1 MKILQLCNKPPYPP
15 LEGGAIAM
23 NSITQGLIN
32 QGHQV
37 KVIAVNTYK
46 YHVTPDQIPEDYKKN
61 THLELV
67 DIDLRIK
74 PLKAFLNLFSGK
86 SYHVERFISEDFK
99 QKLINTLQTQEFDIV
114 QIETIFLMPYVPL
127 IRSLSKASIV
137 LRAHNIEHQ
146 IWQRLYRN
154 CTSPVKKLYLKH
166 LANTLQHFELDAIN
180 SADGII
186 TISKP
191 DLDFFQRSGCKV
203 PMTVISFGLNKEL
216 INSIHPQSP
225 SVPDSVLNIGY
236 IGSMNWIP
244 NIEGMK
250 WFFEKV
256 WDPNFRLNTKLHFH
270 LAGRNIPEDFK
281 DYAFSNVT
289 IHGEVPDANAFI
301 DDMDMIVVPLFSG
314 SGIRIKIIESMLHK
328 KPVISTTIGAE
339 GINCSDRHDIVIAD
353 TVQEFI
359 DAIALLS
366 ENSDLRNIIGNNA
379 YELIHLEHNQ
389 DLITPQLIEFY
400 QSLSGHE

>member
-23 NSITQGLIN
+23 NSITQGLIQ

-46 YHVTPDQIPEDYKKN
+46 YHVTPDQIPQDYKES
-61 THLELV
+61 TQLELV
-67 DIDLRIK
+67 DVDLRIK
-74 PLKAFLNLFSGK
+74 PMKAFINLFSGK

-99 QKLINTLQTQEFDIV
+99 QKLIETFQTQDFDIV

-154 CTSPVKKLYLKH
+154 CSSLVKKLYLKH
-166 LANTLQHFELDAIN
+166 LANTLQHFELNVIN

-191 DLDFFQRSGCKV
+191 DLDFFLRSGCKT
-203 PMTVISFGLNKEL
+203 PITVISFGLDKEL
-216 INSIHPQSP
+216 INSIHPQSTAISDP
-225 SVPDSVLNIGY
+225 ILNIGY

-256 WDPNFRLNTKLHFH
+256 WEPNFRLNQKLHFH
-270 LAGRNIPEDFK
+270 LAGRKIPEDFNG
-281 DYAFSNVT
+281 YASSNVT

-301 DDMDMIVVPLFSG
+301 DAMDIIVVPLFSG

-339 GINCSDRHDIVIAD
+339 GINCTDRHDIVIAD
-353 TVQEFI
+353 TIQEFT
-359 DAIALLS
+359 DAISLLS

-389 DLITPQLIEFY
+389 DMITPQLIEFY
-400 QSLSGHE
+400 QSLISHE